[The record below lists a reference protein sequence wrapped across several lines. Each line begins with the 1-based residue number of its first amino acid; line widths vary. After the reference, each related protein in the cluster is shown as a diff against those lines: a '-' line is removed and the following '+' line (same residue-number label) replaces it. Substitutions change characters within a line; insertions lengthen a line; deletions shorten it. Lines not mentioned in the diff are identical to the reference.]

1 MVGAYQ
7 EILGNMHNLFGG
19 TASVNVYVFSDGRV
33 ETELSCAGE
42 SVADMLECVQ
52 LDPAALLVKLRDQV
66 KETDLDDLLQAQLL
80 EEFATYFYGYT
91 YLKDESLKR

>member
-33 ETELSCAGE
+33 ETELSCEGE

-52 LDPAALLVKLRDQV
+52 LDVAALLVKLRDQV
-66 KETDLDDLLQAQLL
+66 KETDLDDVLLAQLL
-80 EEFATYFYGYT
+80 G
-91 YLKDESLKR
+91 